1 MAGLA
6 QSLMDDP
13 DFMFYE
19 NTKVDVTSYEK
30 KIKLDLTSTVLL
42 LDRPEDYTAG
52 SYYSD
57 FKYNLPE
64 DFINEGNPQIA
75 SYTAWFDENNIKA
88 MQFIFT
94 NGKKQLKTPL
104 FGSITQ
110 PDLSQKT
117 MTLST
122 PVMSVQSSMINK
134 YQPSGI

>member
-19 NTKVDVTSYEK
+19 NEKVDVTSYEK

>member
-1 MAGLA
+1 
-6 QSLMDDP
+6 MDDP

-42 LDRPEDYTAG
+42 LDRPDDYTAG

-88 MQFIFT
+88 IQFIFT
-94 NGKKQLKTPL
+94 NGAKQLKTPL

-117 MTLST
+117 VTLST
-122 PVMSVQSSMINK
+122 PVMSVQ
-134 YQPSGI
+134 

>member
-42 LDRPEDYTAG
+42 LDRPDDYTAG

-57 FKYNLPE
+57 FEYNLPE
-64 DFINEGNPQIA
+64 YFINEGNPQIA

-94 NGKKQLKTPL
+94 NGAKQLKTPL

-117 MTLST
+117 VTLST
-122 PVMSVQSSMINK
+122 PVMSVQ
-134 YQPSGI
+134 

>member
-19 NTKVDVTSYEK
+19 NEKVDVTSYEK

-42 LDRPEDYTAG
+42 LDRPDDYTAG

>member
-42 LDRPEDYTAG
+42 LDRPDDYTAG

-94 NGKKQLKTPL
+94 NGAKQLKTPL

-117 MTLST
+117 VTLST
-122 PVMSVQSSMINK
+122 PVMSVQ
-134 YQPSGI
+134 